1 MVDYGSL
8 TVFNFV
14 HVTCDMGDKNAKCA
28 TITMALFGRNMLVVN
43 FISWKNFSGK
53 TL

>member
-8 TVFNFV
+8 TVFNFL
-14 HVTCDMGDKNAKCA
+14 HVACDMGDKKCKMP
-28 TITMALFGRNMLVVN
+28 TITMALFGRTMLVVN

-53 TL
+53 T